1 MNHCHIYGIQGCL
14 NLLEREGKESERVRL
29 EFQRVIP
36 IRGLKKGSLHEWA
49 MVGGVKSHLE
59 SNPIPTRNTQRAQT
73 NLCCTRTQRP
83 YETETELCLSISC
96 GGTCQQWT
104 VAGAWPLGAEDLGM
118 A

>member
-1 MNHCHIYGIQGCL
+1 
-14 NLLEREGKESERVRL
+14 
-29 EFQRVIP
+29 
-36 IRGLKKGSLHEWA
+36 

-104 VAGAWPLGAEDLGM
+104 AAGAWPLGAEDLVWHKPSWKRSPLSPPESPGLTQDWETNSSW
-118 A
+118 AQTEPCAH